1 MLKISDL
8 NTFYG
13 DSHVLH
19 NVSLTVEQGKV
30 TVLLGRNG
38 MGKTTTIHSIM
49 GIIQSKKEKLC
60 LKNRKF
66 NQRRASRFRN

>member
-1 MLKISDL
+1 MLKVSDL

-38 MGKTTTIHSIM
+38 MGKQQRFILSWE
-49 GIIQSKKEKLC
+49 S
-60 LKNRKF
+60 F
-66 NQRRASRFRN
+66 NQKRKNCA